1 MDEVARR
8 IAALGFPGV
17 MFAVALSIAGGMGLA
32 GGAAITTALAM
43 LGGPAGM
50 MGGLAVLGVA
60 TLIGD
65 AVSKYGIEEVLV
77 ATYRERRYRKGELCK
92 MLCLEIDSLWISDEM
107 KWNIKRRI
115 DCV

>member
-43 LGGPAGM
+43 
-50 MGGLAVLGVA
+50 VL
-60 TLIGD
+60 
-65 AVSKYGIEEVLV
+65 
-77 ATYRERRYRKGELCK
+77 
-92 MLCLEIDSLWISDEM
+92 LE
-107 KWNIKRRI
+107 
-115 DCV
+115 

>member
-1 MDEVARR
+1 
-8 IAALGFPGV
+8 
-17 MFAVALSIAGGMGLA
+17 
-32 GGAAITTALAM
+32 
-43 LGGPAGM
+43 M

-65 AVSKYGIEEVLV
+65 AVSRYGIEEVLV
-77 ATYRERRYRKGELCK
+77 ATYRERRYGKGELCE
-92 MLCLEIDSLWISDEM
+92 MLYQEIDTLWISDEM